1 VWIERAAFP
10 RAVPLTALFFLRLLL
25 TGTFALFFRE
35 PPEALLAATFG
46 FGSDDASGAVSGE
59 PPMGSDAS
67 VEERPPLRPNPI
79 VLAKS
84 DRADA

>member
-1 VWIERAAFP
+1 MRRLIPNGSFFF
-10 RAVPLTALFFLRLLL
+10 ALPL

-35 PPEALLAATFG
+35 PPEALLAATLG
-46 FGSDDASGAVSGE
+46 LGSDDASGAVSGE
-59 PPMGSDAS
+59 SSMGSDAS
-67 VEERPPLRPNPI
+67 VGELPPLRPNPI